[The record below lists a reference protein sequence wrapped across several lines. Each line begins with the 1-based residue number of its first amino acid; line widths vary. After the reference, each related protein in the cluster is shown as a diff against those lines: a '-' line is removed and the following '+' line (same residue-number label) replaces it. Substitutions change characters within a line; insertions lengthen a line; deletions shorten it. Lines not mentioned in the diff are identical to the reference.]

1 MADLVAYTKKYYRPL
16 RSNRGKSRKKMS
28 NRLKDKVAIITGAA
42 KGIGFATAQR
52 FGQEGAK
59 VIIADINLEPV
70 KGAAAQVPNAE
81 AYEMNVTDR
90 ASIQAVVDE
99 VMQKHGRIDILI
111 NNAGITQD
119 ARLVKM
125 TEAQFDSVIDVNL
138 KGVFNCTQLVV
149 PHMLEAGSGAI
160 VNASSVV
167 GIYGNFGQ
175 TNYSATKFGV
185 IGFTK
190 TWARELGSK
199 GIRVNAVCPG
209 FIATEMV
216 KAMPEN
222 ILQDIERR
230 SWLGRLGTPEEM
242 ANVYLFLASDEA
254 SYVNGVALEASGG
267 ISL

>member
-1 MADLVAYTKKYYRPL
+1 MTPQLIDSDVMQ
-16 RSNRGKSRKKMS
+16 RKEERKMG
-28 NRLKDKVAIITGAA
+28 NRLKDNVAIITGAA

-52 FGQEGAK
+52 FAQEGAK
-59 VIIADINLEPV
+59 VMIADINLESV
-70 KGAAAQVPNAE
+70 KGAAAQIPQAE
-81 AYEMNVTDR
+81 PYEMNVTDR
-90 ASIQAVVDE
+90 ASIQAVVDQ

-119 ARLVKM
+119 ARLIKM
-125 TEAQFDSVIDVNL
+125 TEAQFDTVIDVNL
-138 KGVFNCTQLVV
+138 KGVFNCTQLIV
-149 PHMLEAGSGAI
+149 PHMLDAGSGAV

-167 GIYGNFGQ
+167 GLYGNFGQ

-190 TWARELGSK
+190 TWARELGPK

>member
-1 MADLVAYTKKYYRPL
+1 MGD
-16 RSNRGKSRKKMS
+16 
-28 NRLKDKVAIITGAA
+28 RLKDKVAIITGAA

-52 FGQEGAK
+52 FAGEGAI
-59 VIIADINLEPV
+59 VILADMNLETV
-70 KGAAAQVPNAE
+70 KGAAAQIPSAQ
-81 AYEMNVTDR
+81 AYAMNVTDR
-90 ASIQAVVDE
+90 ASIQAVVDQ
-99 VMQKHGRIDILI
+99 VMQKQGRIDILI

-125 TEAQFDSVIDVNL
+125 TEAQFDAVIDVNL
-138 KGVFNCTQLVV
+138 KGVFNCTQLIV
-149 PHMLEAGSGAI
+149 PHMLEAKSGAI
-160 VNASSVV
+160 INASSVV

-190 TWARELGSK
+190 TWARELGPK
-199 GIRVNAVCPG
+199 GIRVNAICPG

-230 SWLGRLGTPEEM
+230 SWLGRLGTPEEI
-242 ANVYLFLASDEA
+242 ANVYLFLASNEA
-254 SYVNGVALEASGG
+254 SFINGVALEVSGG

>member
-1 MADLVAYTKKYYRPL
+1 MGD
-16 RSNRGKSRKKMS
+16 
-28 NRLKDKVAIITGAA
+28 RLKDKVAIITGAA

-52 FGQEGAK
+52 FAQEGAI
-59 VIIADINLEPV
+59 VIMADMNLESV
-70 KGAAAQVPNAE
+70 KGAAAQIPNAE
-81 AYEMNVTDR
+81 GYAMNVTDR
-90 ASIQAVVDE
+90 ASIQATVDQ
-99 VMQKHGRIDILI
+99 VMQKHGHIDILI

-125 TEAQFDSVIDVNL
+125 TEAQFDTVIDVNL
-138 KGVFNCTQLVV
+138 KGVFNCTQLIV
-149 PHMLEAGSGAI
+149 PHMLEAKSGAI

-167 GIYGNFGQ
+167 GLYGNFGQ

-185 IGFTK
+185 IGFTQ
-190 TWARELGSK
+190 TWARELGPK
-199 GIRVNAVCPG
+199 GIRVNAICPG

>member
-1 MADLVAYTKKYYRPL
+1 MGD
-16 RSNRGKSRKKMS
+16 
-28 NRLKDKVAIITGAA
+28 RLKDKVAIITGAA
-42 KGIGFATAQR
+42 KGIGFSTAQR
-52 FGQEGAK
+52 FAAEGAK
-59 VIIADINLEPV
+59 VIITDMNFEAV

-81 AYEMNVTDR
+81 AYVMNVTDR
-90 ASIQAVVDE
+90 ASIQAVVDQ
-99 VMQKHGRIDILI
+99 VMQKYGRIDILI

-119 ARLVKM
+119 ARLIKM
-125 TEAQFDSVIDVNL
+125 TEAQFDTVIDVNL

-149 PHMLEAGSGAI
+149 PHMLDAGSGAI

-167 GIYGNFGQ
+167 GLYGNFGQ

-190 TWARELGSK
+190 TWARELGPK
-199 GIRVNAVCPG
+199 GIRVNAICPG

-230 SWLGRLGTPEEM
+230 SWLGRLGTPEEI
-242 ANVYLFLASDEA
+242 ANVYLFLASNEA
-254 SYVNGVALEASGG
+254 SFINGVALEVSGG

>member
-1 MADLVAYTKKYYRPL
+1 MGD
-16 RSNRGKSRKKMS
+16 
-28 NRLKDKVAIITGAA
+28 RLKDKVAIITGAA
-42 KGIGFATAQR
+42 KGIGFSTAQR
-52 FGQEGAK
+52 FAQEGAI
-59 VIIADINLEPV
+59 VILADMNLESV
-70 KGAAAQVPNAE
+70 KEAAAKIPNAE
-81 AYEMNVTDR
+81 GFVMNVTDR
-90 ASIQAVVDE
+90 ASIQAVVDQ

-125 TEAQFDSVIDVNL
+125 TEAQFDAVIDVNL
-138 KGVFNCTQLVV
+138 KGVFNCTQLIV
-149 PHMLEAGSGAI
+149 PHMLEAKSGAI

-199 GIRVNAVCPG
+199 GIRVNASCPG
-209 FIATEMV
+209 FIANEMV

-222 ILQDIERR
+222 ILQDIEKR
-230 SWLGRLGTPEEM
+230 SWLGRLGTPEEI
-242 ANVYLFLASDEA
+242 ANVYLFLVSNEA
-254 SYVNGVALEASGG
+254 SFVNGVALEVSGG

>member
-1 MADLVAYTKKYYRPL
+1 
-16 RSNRGKSRKKMS
+16 MS
-28 NRLKDKVAIITGAA
+28 ERLKDKIAIITGAA
-42 KGIGFATAQR
+42 KGIGFATAKR
-52 FGQEGAK
+52 FAEEGAK
-59 VIIADINLEPV
+59 VMIADISLEAV
-70 KGAAAQVPNAE
+70 NAAAAQIPNAE
-81 AYEMNVTDR
+81 AFVVNVTDR
-90 ASIQAVVDE
+90 ASIQAAVDRILE
-99 VMQKHGRIDILI
+99 RHGRIDILI

-119 ARLVKM
+119 ARLIKM
-125 TEAQFDSVIDVNL
+125 TEAQFDAVIDVNL

-149 PHMLEAGSGAI
+149 PHMLEKGKGAV

-190 TWARELGSK
+190 TWARELGAK

-209 FIATEMV
+209 FISTEMV
-216 KAMPEN
+216 RAMPEN
-222 ILQDIERR
+222 VLQDIEKR

>member
-1 MADLVAYTKKYYRPL
+1 M
-16 RSNRGKSRKKMS
+16 G

-42 KGIGFATAQR
+42 KGIGFSTAQR
-52 FGQEGAK
+52 FAQEGAK
-59 VIIADINLEPV
+59 VMIADIGLEAL
-70 KGAAAQVPNAE
+70 KAAALQIPSSE
-81 AYEMNVTDR
+81 AYVMNVTDR
-90 ASIQAVVDE
+90 ASIQAAVDQI
-99 VMQKHGRIDILI
+99 MQRHGRIDILI

-125 TEAQFDSVIDVNL
+125 TEAQFDTVIDVNL
-138 KGVFNCTQLVV
+138 KGVFNCTQIVV
-149 PHMLEAGSGAI
+149 PHMLELGSGAV

-190 TWARELGSK
+190 TWARELGPK

-222 ILQDIERR
+222 ILKDIERR

-254 SYVNGVALEASGG
+254 SYVNGVAFEASGG

>member
-1 MADLVAYTKKYYRPL
+1 MVTKNTE
-16 RSNRGKSRKKMS
+16 STFMGD
-28 NRLKDKVAIITGAA
+28 RLKDKVAIVTGAA

-52 FGQEGAK
+52 FGQEGAS
-59 VIIADINLEPV
+59 VIVADINPEAV
-70 KGAAAQVPNAE
+70 KSAAAQIPNSE
-81 AYEMNVTDR
+81 AHVMNVTDR
-90 ASIQAVVDE
+90 ASIQGVVDQ
-99 VMQKHGRIDILI
+99 VIQHHGRIDILI

-119 ARLVKM
+119 ARLIKM
-125 TEAQFDSVIDVNL
+125 TDAQFDAVIDVNL
-138 KGVFNCTQLVV
+138 KGVFNCTQLIA

-167 GIYGNFGQ
+167 GLYGNFGQ

-190 TWARELGSK
+190 TWARELGPK

-216 KAMPEN
+216 KTMPEN
-222 ILQDIERR
+222 ILKDIEKR

>member
-1 MADLVAYTKKYYRPL
+1 MRL
-16 RSNRGKSRKKMS
+16 RN
-28 NRLKDKVAIITGAA
+28 KVALITGAA
-42 KGIGFATAQR
+42 KGIGFATTKR
-52 FGQEGAK
+52 FAEEGAK
-59 VIIADINLEPV
+59 VMLADLNEAAVMDAVGQLKHAEPYV
-70 KGAAAQVPNAE
+70 LDVA
-81 AYEMNVTDR
+81 DR
-90 ASIQAVVDE
+90 ASIQRAVDDIIA
-99 VMQKHGRIDILI
+99 KHHRIDILI

-125 TEAQFDSVIDVNL
+125 TEEQFDAVIDVNL

-149 PHMLEAGSGAI
+149 PHMLEAKKGAI

-190 TWARELGSK
+190 TWAREFGQK

-222 ILQDIERR
+222 ILQSIEQR
-230 SWLGRLGTPEEM
+230 SWMARLGTPEEM

-254 SYVNGVALEASGG
+254 SYVNGVTIEASGG

>member
-1 MADLVAYTKKYYRPL
+1 
-16 RSNRGKSRKKMS
+16 MS
-28 NRLKDKVAIITGAA
+28 MRLKDKVAIITGAA
-42 KGIGFATAQR
+42 KGIGFATAKR
-52 FGQEGAK
+52 FMQEGAK
-59 VIIADINLEPV
+59 VMIADVNPEAV
-70 KGAAAQVPNAE
+70 KAAQDLIPSSE
-81 AYEMNVTDR
+81 AYVMNVTDR
-90 ASIQAVVDE
+90 TSIEAAIDQI
-99 VMQKHGRIDILI
+99 MQRHGRIDILI

-125 TEAQFDSVIDVNL
+125 TEAQFDTVINVNL

-149 PHMLEAGSGAI
+149 PHMLEAGKGAV

-190 TWARELGSK
+190 TWARELGPK

-222 ILQDIERR
+222 ILKDIERR

-242 ANVYLFLASDEA
+242 ANIYLFLASDEA

>member
-1 MADLVAYTKKYYRPL
+1 M
-16 RSNRGKSRKKMS
+16 GH
-28 NRLKDKVAIITGAA
+28 RLKDKVAIITGAA
-42 KGIGFATAQR
+42 KGIGLATAQR
-52 FGQEGAK
+52 FAQEGAK
-59 VIIADINLEPV
+59 VMIADLNPQALES
-70 KGAAAQVPNAE
+70 AQVQIPGAE
-81 AYEMNVTDR
+81 TYVMNVTDR
-90 ASIQAVVDE
+90 DSIQVAVDQI
-99 VMQKHGRIDILI
+99 MKRHGQIDILI

-119 ARLVKM
+119 ARLIKM

-149 PHMLEAGSGAI
+149 PHMLAAGSGSI

-175 TNYSATKFGV
+175 TNYAATKFGV

-190 TWARELGSK
+190 TWARELGAK

-222 ILQDIERR
+222 ILRDIERR

>member
-1 MADLVAYTKKYYRPL
+1 MEKKA
-16 RSNRGKSRKKMS
+16 KMGD
-28 NRLKDKVAIITGAA
+28 RLKDKVAIITGAA

-52 FGQEGAK
+52 FAQEGAK
-59 VIIADINLEPV
+59 VMIADINLESV
-70 KGAAAQVPNAE
+70 KAAAAQILHAE
-81 AYEMNVTDR
+81 PYEMNVTDR
-90 ASIQAVVDE
+90 ASIQAVVDQ
-99 VMQKHGRIDILI
+99 VMQRHGRIDILI
-111 NNAGITQD
+111 NNAGITKD
-119 ARLVKM
+119 ARLIKM
-125 TEAQFDSVIDVNL
+125 TEAQFDNVIDVNL
-138 KGVFNCTQLVV
+138 KGVFNCTQLIV
-149 PHMLEAGSGAI
+149 PHMLEAGSGAV

-167 GIYGNFGQ
+167 GLYGNFGQ

-190 TWARELGSK
+190 TWARELGPK
-199 GIRVNAVCPG
+199 GIRVNAICPG

>member
-1 MADLVAYTKKYYRPL
+1 MRL
-16 RSNRGKSRKKMS
+16 RN
-28 NRLKDKVAIITGAA
+28 KVALITGAA
-42 KGIGFATAQR
+42 KGIGFATAKR
-52 FGQEGAK
+52 FSEEGAK
-59 VIIADINLEPV
+59 VMLADLNEAAVMEAVGQLKHAEPYV
-70 KGAAAQVPNAE
+70 L
-81 AYEMNVTDR
+81 NVTDR
-90 ASIQAVVDE
+90 ASIQRAVEDIIS
-99 VMQKHGRIDILI
+99 KHQRIDVLI

-125 TEAQFDSVIDVNL
+125 TEEQFDAVIDVNL

-149 PHMLEAGSGAI
+149 PHMLEAKKGAI

-190 TWARELGSK
+190 TWAREFGQK

-222 ILQDIERR
+222 ILQSIEQR
-230 SWLGRLGTPEEM
+230 SWMARLGTPEEM

-254 SYVNGVALEASGG
+254 SYVNGVTIEASGG

>member
-1 MADLVAYTKKYYRPL
+1 MRL
-16 RSNRGKSRKKMS
+16 RN
-28 NRLKDKVAIITGAA
+28 KVALITGAA
-42 KGIGFATAQR
+42 KGIGFATAKR
-52 FGQEGAK
+52 FAEEGAK
-59 VIIADINLEPV
+59 VMLADLNETAVMEAVSQLKHAEPYV
-70 KGAAAQVPNAE
+70 L
-81 AYEMNVTDR
+81 NVTDR
-90 ASIQAVVDE
+90 ASIQCAVDE
-99 VMQKHGRIDILI
+99 IITKHGRIDILI

-125 TEAQFDSVIDVNL
+125 TEEQFDAVIDVNL

-149 PHMLEAGSGAI
+149 PHMLDAKKGSI

-190 TWARELGSK
+190 TWAREFGQK

-222 ILQDIERR
+222 ILQSIEQR
-230 SWLGRLGTPEEM
+230 SWMARLGTPEEM

-254 SYVNGVALEASGG
+254 SYVNGVTIEASGG

>member
-1 MADLVAYTKKYYRPL
+1 M
-16 RSNRGKSRKKMS
+16 G

-52 FGQEGAK
+52 FAQEGAK
-59 VIIADINLEPV
+59 VMIADIGLEAL
-70 KGAAAQVPNAE
+70 KAAALQIPGSE
-81 AYEMNVTDR
+81 AYVMNVTDR
-90 ASIQAVVDE
+90 ASIQAAVDQI
-99 VMQKHGRIDILI
+99 MQRHGHIDILI

-125 TEAQFDSVIDVNL
+125 TEAQFDTVIDVNL
-138 KGVFNCTQLVV
+138 KGVFNCTQIVV
-149 PHMLEAGSGAI
+149 PHMLELGSGAV

-190 TWARELGSK
+190 TWARELGPK

-222 ILQDIERR
+222 ILKDIERR

-254 SYVNGVALEASGG
+254 SYVNGVAFEASGG

>member
-1 MADLVAYTKKYYRPL
+1 MGD
-16 RSNRGKSRKKMS
+16 
-28 NRLKDKVAIITGAA
+28 RLKDKVAIITGAA

-52 FGQEGAK
+52 FAQEGAK
-59 VIIADINLEPV
+59 VMIADINLESI
-70 KGAAAQVPNAE
+70 KGAAAKILHAE
-81 AYEMNVTDR
+81 PYEMNVTDR
-90 ASIQAVVDE
+90 ASIQAVVDQ
-99 VMQKHGRIDILI
+99 VMQRHRRIDILI

-119 ARLVKM
+119 ARLIKM
-125 TEAQFDSVIDVNL
+125 TEAQFDNVIDVNL
-138 KGVFNCTQLVV
+138 KGVFNCTQLIV
-149 PHMLEAGSGAI
+149 PHMLEAGSGAV

-167 GIYGNFGQ
+167 GLYGNFGQ

-190 TWARELGSK
+190 TWARELGPK
-199 GIRVNAVCPG
+199 GIRVNAICPG

>member
-1 MADLVAYTKKYYRPL
+1 LVDVEIRNLEKKV
-16 RSNRGKSRKKMS
+16 KMGD
-28 NRLKDKVAIITGAA
+28 RLKDKVAIITGAA

-52 FGQEGAK
+52 FAQEGAK
-59 VIIADINLEPV
+59 VMIADINLESV
-70 KGAAAQVPNAE
+70 KGAAAQILHAE
-81 AYEMNVTDR
+81 PYAMNVTDR
-90 ASIQAVVDE
+90 ASIQAVVDQ
-99 VMQKHGRIDILI
+99 VMQRHGRIDILI

-119 ARLVKM
+119 ARLIKM
-125 TEAQFDSVIDVNL
+125 TEAQFDNVIDVNL
-138 KGVFNCTQLVV
+138 KGAFNCTQLIV
-149 PHMLEAGSGAI
+149 PHMLEAGSGAV

-167 GIYGNFGQ
+167 GLYGNFGQ

-190 TWARELGSK
+190 TWARELGPK
-199 GIRVNAVCPG
+199 GIRVNAICPG

-222 ILQDIERR
+222 ILQDIQRR

>member
-1 MADLVAYTKKYYRPL
+1 
-16 RSNRGKSRKKMS
+16 MS
-28 NRLKDKVAIITGAA
+28 KRLKDKVAIITGAA
-42 KGIGFATAQR
+42 KGIGFVTAQR
-52 FGQEGAK
+52 FAQEGAK
-59 VIIADINLEPV
+59 VMIADMNLEAV
-70 KGAAAQVPNAE
+70 KEAAEQIPGAE
-81 AYEMNVTDR
+81 AYAMNVTDR
-90 ASIQAVVDE
+90 ASIQAVVDHII
-99 VMQKHGRIDILI
+99 KRHGRIDILI

-119 ARLVKM
+119 ARLIKM
-125 TEAQFDSVIDVNL
+125 TEAQFDAVIDVNL

-149 PHMLEAGSGAI
+149 PHMLEACSGAV

-190 TWARELGSK
+190 TWARELGPK
-199 GIRVNAVCPG
+199 GIRVNALCPG

-216 KAMPEN
+216 TAMPEK

>member
-1 MADLVAYTKKYYRPL
+1 VATKNTESKFMGDRL
-16 RSNRGKSRKKMS
+16 RG
-28 NRLKDKVAIITGAA
+28 KVAIVTGAA

-52 FGQEGAK
+52 FGQEGAI
-59 VIIADINLEPV
+59 VIVADVNPEAV
-70 KGAAAQVPNAE
+70 KSAAAQIPNSE
-81 AYEMNVTDR
+81 AHVMNVTDR
-90 ASIQAVVDE
+90 ASIQGVVDQ
-99 VMQKHGRIDILI
+99 VIQHHGRIDILI

-119 ARLVKM
+119 ARLIKM
-125 TEAQFDSVIDVNL
+125 TEAQFDAVIDVNL
-138 KGVFNCTQLVV
+138 KGVFNCTQLIV

-167 GIYGNFGQ
+167 GLYGNFGQ

-190 TWARELGSK
+190 TWARELGPK

-222 ILQDIERR
+222 ILKDIEKR

>member
-1 MADLVAYTKKYYRPL
+1 M
-16 RSNRGKSRKKMS
+16 G

-52 FGQEGAK
+52 FAQEGAK
-59 VIIADINLEPV
+59 VMITDIHAESV
-70 KGAAAQVPNAE
+70 KGAAAQIPDAE
-81 AYEMNVTDR
+81 PYVMNVTDR
-90 ASIQAVVDE
+90 GSIQAVVDQ

-119 ARLVKM
+119 ARLIKM
-125 TEAQFDSVIDVNL
+125 TEAQFDAVIDVNL
-138 KGVFNCTQLVV
+138 KGVFNCTQLIV
-149 PHMLEAGSGAI
+149 PHMLEAGAGAV

-167 GIYGNFGQ
+167 GLYGNFGQ

-190 TWARELGSK
+190 TWARELGPK

-222 ILQDIERR
+222 ILQDIEKR

>member
-1 MADLVAYTKKYYRPL
+1 MGERL
-16 RSNRGKSRKKMS
+16 RG
-28 NRLKDKVAIITGAA
+28 KVAIITGAA

-52 FGQEGAK
+52 FAQEGAI
-59 VIIADINLEPV
+59 VIITDMNQETV
-70 KGAAAQVPNAE
+70 NGAAAQVPNADG
-81 AYEMNVTDR
+81 YTMNVTDR
-90 ASIQAVVDE
+90 ASIQAVIDQ
-99 VMQKHGRIDILI
+99 VMQKYGRIDILI

-119 ARLVKM
+119 ARLIKM
-125 TEAQFDSVIDVNL
+125 TEAQFDTVIDVNL

-149 PHMLEAGSGAI
+149 PHMLEAGSGAV

-190 TWARELGSK
+190 TWARELGPK

-230 SWLGRLGTPEEM
+230 SWLGRLGTPTEM

>member
-1 MADLVAYTKKYYRPL
+1 MGD
-16 RSNRGKSRKKMS
+16 
-28 NRLKDKVAIITGAA
+28 RLKGKVAIITGAA
-42 KGIGFATAQR
+42 KGIGFSTAQR
-52 FGQEGAK
+52 FAEEGAI
-59 VIIADINLEPV
+59 VILADMNLEAV
-70 KGAAAQVPNAE
+70 KGAAAQIQGAQ
-81 AYEMNVTDR
+81 AYAMNVTDR
-90 ASIQAVVDE
+90 ASIQAAVDQ

-125 TEAQFDSVIDVNL
+125 TEAQFDAVIDVNL
-138 KGVFNCTQLVV
+138 KGVFNCTQLIV
-149 PHMLEAGSGAI
+149 PHMLEAKSGAI

-190 TWARELGSK
+190 TWARELGPK
-199 GIRVNAVCPG
+199 GIRVNAICPG
-209 FIATEMV
+209 FIATEMI

-230 SWLGRLGTPEEM
+230 SWLGRLGTPEEI
-242 ANVYLFLASDEA
+242 ANVYLFLASNEA
-254 SYVNGVALEASGG
+254 SFINGVALEVSGG

>member
-1 MADLVAYTKKYYRPL
+1 MGD
-16 RSNRGKSRKKMS
+16 
-28 NRLKDKVAIITGAA
+28 RLKDKVAIITGAA
-42 KGIGFATAQR
+42 KGIGFSTAQR
-52 FGQEGAK
+52 FAQEGA
-59 VIIADINLEPV
+59 IAILADMNLESV
-70 KGAAAQVPNAE
+70 KAAAAQIRNAE
-81 AYEMNVTDR
+81 AYAMNVTDR
-90 ASIQAVVDE
+90 DSIQAVVDQ

-125 TEAQFDSVIDVNL
+125 TEVQFDAVIDVNL
-138 KGVFNCTQLVV
+138 KGVFNCTQLIV
-149 PHMLEAGSGAI
+149 PHMLEAGSGSI

-190 TWARELGSK
+190 TWARELGPK
-199 GIRVNAVCPG
+199 GIRVNAICPG
-209 FIATEMV
+209 FVATEMV

-230 SWLGRLGTPEEM
+230 SWLGRLGTPEEI
-242 ANVYLFLASDEA
+242 ANVYLFLASHEA
-254 SYVNGVALEASGG
+254 SFVNGVALEVSGG

>member
-1 MADLVAYTKKYYRPL
+1 M
-16 RSNRGKSRKKMS
+16 GE
-28 NRLKDKVAIITGAA
+28 RLKDKVAIITGAA
-42 KGIGFATAQR
+42 KGIGFATAKR
-52 FGQEGAK
+52 FAEEGAK
-59 VIIADINLEPV
+59 VMIADISMEAV
-70 KGAAAQVPNAE
+70 KTAAAQIPNAE
-81 AYEMNVTDR
+81 AFVVNVTDR
-90 ASIQAVVDE
+90 TSIQIALDQILE
-99 VMQKHGRIDILI
+99 RHGQIDILI

-119 ARLVKM
+119 ARLIKM
-125 TEAQFDSVIDVNL
+125 TEAQFDAVIDVNL

-149 PHMLEAGSGAI
+149 PHMLGKGKGAV

-190 TWARELGSK
+190 TWARELGAK

-209 FIATEMV
+209 FISTEMV
-216 KAMPEN
+216 KAMPDN
-222 ILQDIERR
+222 ILQDIEKR

>member
-1 MADLVAYTKKYYRPL
+1 MRL
-16 RSNRGKSRKKMS
+16 RN
-28 NRLKDKVAIITGAA
+28 KVALITGAA
-42 KGIGFATAQR
+42 KGIGFATAKR
-52 FGQEGAK
+52 FTEEGAK
-59 VIIADINLEPV
+59 VMLADLNEAAVMEAVGQLKHAEP
-70 KGAAAQVPNAE
+70 
-81 AYEMNVTDR
+81 YILNVTDR
-90 ASIQAVVDE
+90 ASIQRAVDDIIS
-99 VMQKHGRIDILI
+99 KHQRIDILI

-125 TEAQFDSVIDVNL
+125 TEEQFDAVIDVNL

-149 PHMLEAGSGAI
+149 PHMLEAKKGAI

-190 TWARELGSK
+190 TWAREFGQK

-222 ILQDIERR
+222 ILQSIEQR
-230 SWLGRLGTPEEM
+230 SWMARLGTPEEM

-254 SYVNGVALEASGG
+254 SYVNGVTIEASGG

>member
-1 MADLVAYTKKYYRPL
+1 M
-16 RSNRGKSRKKMS
+16 G

-52 FGQEGAK
+52 FAQEGAI
-59 VIIADINLEPV
+59 VIMADMNLESV
-70 KGAAAQVPNAE
+70 KGAAAQIPNAE
-81 AYEMNVTDR
+81 AYAMNVTDR
-90 ASIQAVVDE
+90 ASIQAAVDQ
-99 VMQKHGRIDILI
+99 VMQKHGHIDILI

-125 TEAQFDSVIDVNL
+125 TEAQFDTVIDVNL
-138 KGVFNCTQLVV
+138 KGVFNCTQLIV
-149 PHMLEAGSGAI
+149 PHMLEAKSGAI

-167 GIYGNFGQ
+167 GLYGNFGQ

-190 TWARELGSK
+190 TWARELGPK
-199 GIRVNAVCPG
+199 GIRVNAICPG

-254 SYVNGVALEASGG
+254 SYVNGVVLEASGG